1 MEHLRSHTKIRR
13 LKIRLEETVTDEIEI
28 PLRKLE
34 RPSSLRHQAYERI
47 RRELLPGGALSS
59 KRRLVERELADHL
72 SMSRTPVRDALR
84 RLALAGIVEPLAG
97 GGYVRRRVT
106 LREVEELHELLL
118 LLEPIAVRMTAD
130 ASREVVDALLASE
143 PIVRRDLT
151 PIANT
156 RFHVAIAE
164 ASGNLILAR
173 VIATLN
179 DRLEAGHQLFGPSE
193 PTTDSSLANGHDE
206 IVETL
211 HRGDAQ
217 AAEEVMRRHIELGRD
232 LLSSRLRTDY
242 ESTGE

>member
-217 AAEEVMRRHIELGRD
+217 AAEEAMRRHIELGRD

>member
-1 MEHLRSHTKIRR
+1 MEQLRSHTKIRR

-72 SMSRTPVRDALR
+72 SMSRTPGRDALR

-179 DRLEAGHQLFGPSE
+179 DRLQAGHQLFGPSE

>member
-1 MEHLRSHTKIRR
+1 M
-13 LKIRLEETVTDEIEI
+13 TDETET

-47 RRELLPGGALSS
+47 RQELLPGGAMSS
-59 KRRLVERELADHL
+59 KQRPVERELADNL

-118 LLEPIAVRMTAD
+118 LLEPTAVRMTAD
-130 ASREVVDALLASE
+130 AGQEVVDALLASE
-143 PIVRRDLT
+143 PVVRRDLT

-173 VIATLN
+173 VVATLN
-179 DRLEAGHQLFGPSE
+179 ERLAAGHQLFGPSD
-193 PTTDSSLANGHDE
+193 PTADASLANGHDE

-211 HRGDAQ
+211 HRGDAE
-217 AAEEVMRRHIELGRD
+217 AAEEAMQRHIELERD
-232 LLSSRLRTDY
+232 LLSSRLRMDK
-242 ESTGE
+242 EPAGE

>member
-1 MEHLRSHTKIRR
+1 MRDQA
-13 LKIRLEETVTDEIEI
+13 ET

-59 KRRLVERELADHL
+59 KQRLVERELADHL

-118 LLEPIAVRMTAD
+118 LLEPIAVRMTAN
-130 ASREVVDALLASE
+130 ARREVVDALLASE
-143 PIVRRDLT
+143 PVVRRDLT
-151 PIANT
+151 PIGNT

-173 VIATLN
+173 VVATLN
-179 DRLEAGHQLFGPSE
+179 ERLAAGHQLFGPSE
-193 PTTDSSLANGHDE
+193 PTADASLANGHDE

-211 HRGDAQ
+211 QRGDAQ
-217 AAEEVMRRHIELGRD
+217 AAEEAMQRHIELGRD
-232 LLSSRLRTDY
+232 LLSSRLRMDQ
-242 ESTGE
+242 EPAGE